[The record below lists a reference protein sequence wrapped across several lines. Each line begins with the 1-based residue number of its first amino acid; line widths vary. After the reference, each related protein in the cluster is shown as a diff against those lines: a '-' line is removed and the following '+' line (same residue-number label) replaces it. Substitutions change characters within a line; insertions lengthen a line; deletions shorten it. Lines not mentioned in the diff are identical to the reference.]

1 MKSHIFDYVKYD
13 AKLRDNHHNN
23 ILIKQGNGLK
33 YPKIDKLKE
42 ITGCLMQ
49 ILYNEKSY
57 F

>member
-33 YPKIDKLKE
+33 DQKNR
-42 ITGCLMQ
+42 Q
-49 ILYNEKSY
+49 IKGDY
-57 F
+57 